1 MYSDY
6 ETNLVTI
13 NYASQGLM
21 EYVKPSWMERPRPVV
36 DQDKLKDF
44 GANVAPR
51 PLNPAQNQLQI
62 YPTTMEIDGA
72 QAPRYMYSCTCTC
85 MHKT

>member
-1 MYSDY
+1 
-6 ETNLVTI
+6 
-13 NYASQGLM
+13 M